1 MTKIDWHIH
10 LDTDR
15 VPDLMTAAD
24 VVQLVIVVLALLF
37 FLLAFVL
44 LLLRLHLV
52 SVRALRPWTLM
63 FMIFGSVVHIV
74 AEYISNAHMH
84 GVGPA
89 DHLRNFHCTLWDF
102 WMKYA
107 LGLNPWIA
115 APIVRLFAWWL
126 CLRYQVTH
134 GDRRVGENTF
144 MSGSDPYEQRHAKT
158 RYERLCE
165 WLRENRYKIFRTLFC
180 VALLLPAVLL
190 CIVVEATHGSRYSAT
205 YDWCLTRPVFVI
217 LVVLWLVF
225 CEITLWLFLWL
236 MKPYSALR
244 CAAYRATRN
253 SAIMGLACLVLLV
266 LLNRLEV
273 SVFWWGRVLTTST
286 VVFMHVATYLF
297 VTWEM
302 FYDAAK
308 YGIRKDNPLV
318 LDVHYD
324 SMSRV
329 INGTEDQYTLDE
341 LMRMQ
346 SSRSTFLTMVMA
358 SHELWLAPPSFS
370 EQTPCDA
377 LTRQLASQFKKTSL
391 DELHPKTSNYYHIED
406 KDDSEDDAL
415 GMQSTS
421 ISNDDAGDSVRLLPV
436 GAKIKP
442 PAKYVVNAKLLVEW
456 IFKADNIKQLLQV
469 NQFAHA
475 NTELRE
481 LLKKCA
487 PLQKESDL
495 YNKLRDD
502 VNDVASEWMR
512 ESFSSGRS
520 TEDPP
525 MEMMREGDTGPTLL
539 MPTTSSGSRKSAHK
553 SISLNLKPRDKSGT
567 ETDACFARFF
577 DSNCVTY
584 EEAEEYVEKLR
595 YKNSPEKYAM
605 PISNAGLGKLYKI
618 AACYEDLNEVFLMFD
633 YEIKFLLE
641 YLYMERFFAD
651 ENNKAAYNIEW
662 RQSGIEVFNSEVM
675 MPSALESGIAGAGS
689 GDLTLFNT
697 LQPSGIGSL

>member
-329 INGTEDQYTLDE
+329 INGTEDQYTLGE

-346 SSRSTFLTMVMA
+346 SSRSTFLTMVMT

-391 DELHPKTSNYYHIED
+391 DELHPKTSNYYHM
-406 KDDSEDDAL
+406 EDDDEDDDDD
-415 GMQSTS
+415 
-421 ISNDDAGDSVRLLPV
+421 NDSAQLILTQ
-436 GAKIKP
+436 IP
-442 PAKYVVNAKLLVEW
+442 PKMSSRTVVNAKLLVEW
-456 IFKADNIKQLLQV
+456 IFKMDTIKQLLSIQ
-469 NQFAHA
+469 QYKHA
-475 NTELRE
+475 NLELRN
-481 LLKKCA
+481 LLKQCA
-487 PLQKESDL
+487 PLQPKSTLYDKLHDDIEDALSIYMKES
-495 YNKLRDD
+495 
-502 VNDVASEWMR
+502 ATAA
-512 ESFSSGRS
+512 SSGS
-520 TEDPP
+520 IDDPP
-525 MEMMREGDTGPTLL
+525 MVVNMCDDDTVPSLL
-539 MPTTSSGSRKSAHK
+539 MPANAMGRDNAHRQTPSR
-553 SISLNLKPRDKSGT
+553 SISVNLKPRDRKGE

-584 EEAEEYVEKLR
+584 EDAESYVERLR
-595 YKNSPEKYAM
+595 FKHSPEKYAM
-605 PISNAGLGKLYKI
+605 PITNAGLGKLYKI
-618 AACYEDLNEVFLMFD
+618 AACHGDLNEVFLMFD
-633 YEIKFLLE
+633 YEINFLLE

-651 ENNKAAYNIEW
+651 ETNKAAYNIEW
-662 RQSGIEVFNSEVM
+662 RQSGIDVFNSEVM
-675 MPSALESGIAGAGS
+675 APSGLDGGPS
-689 GDLTLFNT
+689 DLTLFNT